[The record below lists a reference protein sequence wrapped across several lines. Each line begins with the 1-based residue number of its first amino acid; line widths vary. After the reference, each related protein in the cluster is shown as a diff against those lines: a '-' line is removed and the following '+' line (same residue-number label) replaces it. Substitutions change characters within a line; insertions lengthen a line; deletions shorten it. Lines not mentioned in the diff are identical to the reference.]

1 MIVKL
6 SGHSIKTLCNHKVTV
21 DELGTSKDPNPSIE
35 STDGFNLTEISKP
48 CQPPPCFQDRSS
60 ILHELKTG
68 GGGGGVRMKDI
79 ISIRLM

>member
-68 GGGGGVRMKDI
+68 GGGGVRMKDI